1 MPTGKSLQ
9 ETFAP
14 SVKLK
19 RITPMDT
26 TLQLRARVTESTENT
41 AVVDAEIVA
50 NGKVT
55 STCRRGRARASG
67 LSPLG
72 VNTSSPKSV

>member
-1 MPTGKSLQ
+1 MEFREMPTGN
-9 ETFAP
+9 
-14 SVKLK
+14 VKLK